1 MEIGT
6 ESSTSRV
13 STLWVRTFTM
23 STIGL
28 APVTVIVSSSAPT
41 RSSAFTFAVNPT
53 VSSIPSRTTLAKP
66 GNVNATEYAP
76 GRRAVIWYRPEP
88 SLTPKRLPPGK
99 DGLVAS
105 TVTPGSTPPVASVT
119 TPEMAPLSC
128 ARTAPGEATNTSK
141 AVSVIRDRLL
151 SVVILCP
158 LPVRIVRGELNYYL
172 NVRVFIARLWP
183 LQYPLFLAVTSL
195 TRPGFF
201 GYLDLDPFTW
211 RNGRVVYVKLCKS
224 TVMAEVDV
232 VLRRRPARGLS
243 SAPSSSPCSGSG
255 DPQASPRGS
264 RHRGRGPIVSS
275 WPQTNRSPVWT
286 VPRSGK

>member
-172 NVRVFIARLWP
+172 SVRVFSARLWP

-195 TRPGFF
+195 TRHLHDQDSSDIWILIRLLGETE
-201 GYLDLDPFTW
+201 G
-211 RNGRVVYVKLCKS
+211 LCTS
-224 TVMAEVDV
+224 SCANRLSW
-232 VLRRRPARGLS
+232 LRS
-243 SAPSSSPCSGSG
+243 MWCSGG
-255 DPQASPRGS
+255 DRLEVFLQLL
-264 RHRGRGPIVSS
+264 
-275 WPQTNRSPVWT
+275 PVVHVQVAVILKPALVGLGT
-286 VPRSGK
+286 EGADQS